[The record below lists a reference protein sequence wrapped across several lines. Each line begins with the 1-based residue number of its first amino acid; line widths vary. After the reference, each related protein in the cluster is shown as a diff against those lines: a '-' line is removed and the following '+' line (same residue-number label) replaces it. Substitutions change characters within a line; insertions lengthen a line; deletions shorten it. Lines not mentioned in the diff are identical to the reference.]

1 MVHWLRLYAPN
12 AGGPDLIPG
21 QGPRSHKL
29 ELRVHMPPLRPSAP
43 QKTKKAP
50 NIVGNFLAVHASIA
64 EDTGSVPGW
73 RTKILQVTCC
83 GQKKPPKNR
92 GCIFSGSF
100 RFIAN
105 LSGKHSSI
113 CLPSRPHCF
122 PTVNTPHQ
130 GGTFVTVNEPTLTH
144 HITQSP

>member
-1 MVHWLRLYAPN
+1 MVKTICPQCRGSRFDPW
-12 AGGPDLIPG
+12 AGTKIS
-21 QGPRSHKL
+21 QARIKSSH
-29 ELRVHMPPLRPSAP
+29 ATA
-43 QKTKKAP
+43 KTQCTPENKKAP

-73 RTKILQVTCC
+73 RTKILQATCC

-122 PTVNTPHQ
+122 PAVNTPHQ
-130 GGTFVTVNEPTLTH
+130 GGTFVTMNPH
-144 HITQSP
+144 